1 MTLLTRIIITMHR
14 IKRLRIHLF
23 IYLFLFARF
32 FRLFVRYIQLNI
44 DDLEQKVKNGKLLI
58 TETCLSVS
66 VSVWRV

>member
-23 IYLFLFARF
+23 IYLFLFALF